1 MFAALWIAGAG
12 AGGAGDRLPED
23 PVEGARATAQWRA
36 HMVREEHE
44 RKLHYDRDRIREH
57 RALVRVLAAARG
69 RYDRARTPAAVAAA
83 QARLAETD
91 ADARRRMTAIDHWG
105 VNSDLLGDYD
115 AILKLLADEYPAAR
129 LAALRGDTRELTRLR
144 GRLAEHDRKI
154 AAWLA
159 EAAASRDE

>member
-1 MFAALWIAGAG
+1 VA
-12 AGGAGDRLPED
+12 
-23 PVEGARATAQWRA
+23 GARATAEWRA
-36 HMVREEHE
+36 HMVQEEHE

-83 QARLAETD
+83 QTRLAETT
-91 ADARRRMTAIDHWG
+91 ADARRRIAAIDHWG
-105 VNSDLLGDYD
+105 VNSNLLGDYD
-115 AILKLLADEYPAAR
+115 AILTLLADEYPAAR
-129 LAALRGDTRELTRLR
+129 GAALRGDPRELARVRARLD
-144 GRLAEHDRKI
+144 EHDKKI